1 MPDVY
6 VPRAQEPHVE
16 APAALKLPEL
26 QLTQEEELVAPTE
39 LLAVPA
45 AQERQTDIDVALR
58 DAL

>member
-1 MPDVY
+1 MY

-45 AQERQTDIDVALR
+45 VQGRQTDIDVALR